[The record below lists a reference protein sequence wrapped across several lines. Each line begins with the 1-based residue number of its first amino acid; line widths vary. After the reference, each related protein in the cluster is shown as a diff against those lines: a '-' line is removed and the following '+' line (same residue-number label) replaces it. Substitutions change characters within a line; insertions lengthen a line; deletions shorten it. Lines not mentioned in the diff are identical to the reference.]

1 MHASRDP
8 GKLAPLRNQTQSLM
22 LRAGKELLIVLGA
35 EGRRWSRVG
44 LIHYRF
50 QAWPL
55 LSAKIR
61 DLVRE
66 GCRLP
71 LIPTERKSSLQP
83 LLLELLVLR
92 NGLFTSSWHRIL
104 QKEVGDPIPAS
115 T

>member
-1 MHASRDP
+1 
-8 GKLAPLRNQTQSLM
+8 M

-35 EGRRWSRVG
+35 EGRRWSRVGLIHYRVG

-115 T
+115 TWVFHAINN